1 MSSEN
6 AALADPPFE
15 TQTRLTQIAQA
26 VSPGML
32 IADEACPRV
41 STAYK
46 FTYTTLSEEDLLT
59 IPDVRASRA
68 SRLNQVEFGTTD
80 VTDRVIDYGLED
92 PVPHRDIDEAR
103 AQEVPF
109 DPLAQATQSTAELV
123 KLAREKRVANLLFT
137 DGNYA
142 AGHKAT
148 LAGNSQWSHA
158 DSNPRD
164 TLLKA
169 LDVPLVRPN
178 TLVLGQ
184 AVWTVLRQHPKIVEA
199 VVKSGAGDQASGV
212 VMKEAVSGVLEI
224 DRVLVGMAWN
234 QTAKR
239 GQANAFGRLWG
250 KHVAL
255 IHIKPGMIA
264 GDRMPTYCWT
274 ADAMGGLSVGTY
286 EDPARGVN
294 RGSTIVKVSECVK
307 ELIAY
312 KRAGYFFKNAVA

>member
-6 AALADPPFE
+6 ATLADPPFE

-26 VSPGML
+26 VSPGMM

-41 STAYK
+41 RTAYK

-68 SRLNQVEFGTTD
+68 SRLNQIEFGTTD
-80 VTDRVIDYGLED
+80 TTDQVVDYGLED
-92 PVPHRDIDEAR
+92 PVPHRDIDEA
-103 AQEVPF
+103 AQQQVPF
-109 DPLAQATQSTAELV
+109 DPLAQATTSTAELV
-123 KLAREKRVANLLFT
+123 RLAREKRVADLLFA
-137 DGNYA
+137 DGNYVA
-142 AGHKAT
+142 KQKAT
-148 LAGNSQWSHA
+148 LAGASQWSHA

-164 TLLKA
+164 ALLKA

-199 VVKSGAGDQASGV
+199 VVKSGAGDAASGA
-212 VMKEAVSGVLEI
+212 VMKEAVAGLLEI

-239 GQANAFGRLWG
+239 GQADAFGRLWG
-250 KHVAL
+250 KHAAL
-255 IHIKPGMIA
+255 IHIKPGMQA
-264 GDRMPTYCWT
+264 NERMPTFCWT
-274 ADAMGGLSVGTY
+274 ADATGGMQVGTY
-286 EDPARGVN
+286 EDPARGVMQ
-294 RGSTIVKVSECVK
+294 GSTVVKVSECVK

-312 KRAGYFFKNAVA
+312 PRAGYFFKSAVA